1 VLVCVFCGPIQAQVR
16 SCDWGATEHTSPDH
30 GLSARPM
37 CPGLLTSIKRLIE
50 LWNIVVAVTQCVR
63 QAGRRGIPHRGA
75 GLTARLEG
83 QVVLITGAGSGIGAA
98 IAATAAREG
107 AQVVLGDLNAENAR
121 SVAAA
126 IGERA
131 ISRALDVGEESSW
144 ASFVDYA
151 LSEHPRIN
159 GLVNCAGIATGHSL
173 EETSGEEMAHV
184 LAINTVGPFLGIKAT
199 VNELRRSKNGSI
211 VNIASCAAL
220 AGLRS
225 NIAYA
230 TSKFGIRGLTKALV
244 HELGSYGIRINS
256 VFPGYIDTPMSRP
269 EWADYSV
276 AGGQPARVAL
286 GRTGRPDE
294 ISGAVCFLLSAE
306 ATYCTGA
313 EFVVDGGLTSVVPAR
328 EDSLL
333 SSGRPTDNVGPCRSQ

>member
-1 VLVCVFCGPIQAQVR
+1 
-16 SCDWGATEHTSPDH
+16 
-30 GLSARPM
+30 
-37 CPGLLTSIKRLIE
+37 LTVS
-50 LWNIVVAVTQCVR
+50 
-63 QAGRRGIPHRGA
+63 
-75 GLTARLEG
+75 LEG
-83 QVVLITGAGSGIGAA
+83 RVVLITGAGSGIGAA
-98 IAATAAREG
+98 IATAAAREG
-107 AQVVLGDLNAENAR
+107 ARVVLGDLNAENAG

-126 IGERA
+126 IGEQA
-131 ISRALDVGEESSW
+131 ISCKLDVGDESSW
-144 ASFVDYA
+144 ASFTDYA
-151 LSEHPRIN
+151 RSKHARID

-184 LAINTVGPFLGIKAT
+184 LSVNTVGPFLGIKAT
-199 VNELRRSKNGSI
+199 VNELRRSQNGSV

-244 HELGSYGIRINS
+244 HELGAQGIRINS

-276 AGGQPARVAL
+276 AGSQPAKVAL

-294 ISGAVCFLLSAE
+294 ISGVVCFLLSDE

-313 EFVVDGGLTSVVPAR
+313 EFVVDGGLTSVIPAR
-328 EDSLL
+328 EDS
-333 SSGRPTDNVGPCRSQ
+333 SSG